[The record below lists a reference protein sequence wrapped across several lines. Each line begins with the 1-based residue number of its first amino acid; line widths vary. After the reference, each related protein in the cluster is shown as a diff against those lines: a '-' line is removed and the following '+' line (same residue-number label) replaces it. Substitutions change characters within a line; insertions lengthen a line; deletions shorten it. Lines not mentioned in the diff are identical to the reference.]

1 MRSAR
6 RYLLT
11 AEKDDEDEDEVV
23 DGVKEG
29 EESPDPLVVVACEF
43 TDPLVVEEVSES
55 FEGGKVRDT
64 EAGGT
69 VGWRERERK
78 RRREGERVRE
88 GEKEKSRQ
96 KQNE

>member
-23 DGVKEG
+23 DGVKE
-29 EESPDPLVVVACEF
+29 EEENPDPLVVVACEF
-43 TDPLVVEEVSES
+43 SDPLVVEEVSES

-69 VGWRERERK
+69 RK
-78 RRREGERVRE
+78 NRKGQR
-88 GEKEKSRQ
+88 KE
-96 KQNE
+96 